1 MNMIINIRKI
11 ILNWLKQKLEG
22 DYFSWEIEF
31 DKILYDNIELLEI
44 KLSIFTIN
52 FNGFIVTED
61 FQTTLNESFFN
72 QYFNNKKCIY
82 ESKNNIQ

>member
-1 MNMIINIRKI
+1 MII
-11 ILNWLKQKLEG
+11 KLQ
-22 DYFSWEIEF
+22 
-31 DKILYDNIELLEI
+31 EI

-82 ESKNNIQ
+82 ERKNIQYSSYICNNDIEIKKLKIFLFIINF